1 MKKQLNKIAKDTN
14 IFLKKYI
21 NSQKYS
27 QLKSPMKYGLFP
39 GGKKIRSKILMD
51 LGSLF
56 SIDYKTLIIVGS
68 AVECIH
74 AYSLIHDD
82 LPCMDDDDIRRGKP
96 SAHIKFGEST
106 AVLAG
111 NSLLTLAF
119 EILSSP
125 KLKLNEKIKINLIK
139 KLSECSGHLGIAGGQ
154 YLDLSYERKK
164 ISRNKILEMEIK
176 KTGMLFSFCCAAPAI
191 IKKKTIQEIKFFE
204 NIGSKIGLLFQIAD
218 DLIDLKSNSKEA
230 GKKTGKLFSFCSAA
244 PAIIKN
250 KSIQEIKFFENI
262 GSKVGLL
269 FQISDDLIDLKS
281 NSKEAGKKTGKDKK
295 KGKATLINLIG
306 YNESVKYCDKIIKDI
321 NKNLRKYGSKSE
333 KIDETLDYILNRKK

>member
-82 LPCMDDDDIRRGKP
+82 LPCMDNDRLRRGKP
-96 SAHIKFGEST
+96 STHIKFGEAT
-106 AVLAG
+106 AILAG

-119 EILSSP
+119 EMIADNNYS
-125 KLKLNEKIKINLIK
+125 IFK
-139 KLSECSGHLGIAGGQ
+139 K
-154 YLDLSYERKK
+154 Y
-164 ISRNKILEMEIK
+164 ISR
-176 KTGMLFSFCCAAPAI
+176 T
-191 IKKKTIQEIKFFE
+191 
-204 NIGSKIGLLFQIAD
+204 
-218 DLIDLKSNSKEA
+218 
-230 GKKTGKLFSFCSAA
+230 
-244 PAIIKN
+244 
-250 KSIQEIKFFENI
+250 
-262 GSKVGLL
+262 
-269 FQISDDLIDLKS
+269 
-281 NSKEAGKKTGKDKK
+281 
-295 KGKATLINLIG
+295 
-306 YNESVKYCDKIIKDI
+306 Y
-321 NKNLRKYGSKSE
+321 
-333 KIDETLDYILNRKK
+333 